1 MGRERDL
8 PPSLPPAFSLLLLL
22 ALLPSAHLFVL
33 PSASGLLRMPCIP
46 LSPRRPL
53 PSSLPPPSSSLPPSS
68 SFLPPPSSSLLGRA
82 AALTRTFLEL
92 NDLLHSCPG
101 IDDTLSGTTAIAIV
115 FIKNKMFVCNVG
127 DSRAILAQ
135 RPRAPE
141 PASAPPDT
149 TAVTAPNGAAVTG
162 RNGAE
167 LRVFPLSEDQTP
179 YRRDER
185 ERVKRC
191 GARVLSMD
199 QMAGFEPLHEKWGDV
214 RLGEAIDE
222 AGDPPRVW
230 SKYGE
235 YPGTAFTRSLG
246 DSIAEE
252 LGVYAVP
259 EITVRKISPRD
270 QYVMVASDGVYEFL
284 TNKQCIQTLHEHSDP
299 LAATQALARRAFD
312 LWLSYE
318 IRSDDITLICLV
330 IDQVGAGKK
339 EGEGGGEE
347 GEEGEEEEE
356 DPAWSLKTVRPL
368 RSPRGN

>member
-1 MGRERDL
+1 
-8 PPSLPPAFSLLLLL
+8 
-22 ALLPSAHLFVL
+22 
-33 PSASGLLRMPCIP
+33 
-46 LSPRRPL
+46 
-53 PSSLPPPSSSLPPSS
+53 
-68 SFLPPPSSSLLGRA
+68 
-82 AALTRTFLEL
+82 
-92 NDLLHSCPG
+92 
-101 IDDTLSGTTAIAIV
+101 
-115 FIKNKMFVCNVG
+115 MFVCNVG

-141 PASAPPDT
+141 PAPAPPDA

-299 LAATQALARRAFD
+299 LAATQALARKAFD

-318 IRSDDITLICLV
+318 IRSDDITLICLFM
-330 IDQVGAGKK
+330 DHVGAGKK
-339 EGEGGGEE
+339 EGEGA

-368 RSPRGN
+368 RSPRGREGGREGRREGGREGGRARVGWRRRWR